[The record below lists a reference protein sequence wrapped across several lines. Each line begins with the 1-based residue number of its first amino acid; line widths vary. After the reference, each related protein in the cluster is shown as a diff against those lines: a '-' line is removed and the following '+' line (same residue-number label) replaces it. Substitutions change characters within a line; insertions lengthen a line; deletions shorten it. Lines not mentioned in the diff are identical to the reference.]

1 MAGGYEDESRITE
14 SSRRTVWPS
23 CGGARRGFA
32 IRRGPEFG
40 RRPARRALIAEQAL
54 SAALAAACPES
65 SGTPHRQAAA
75 SQWPTAHG
83 LPVARLMP
91 ARPADG
97 PPSPAGP
104 APTLA
109 SGQETPVRFRP
120 ARRRSKPSLTK
131 DENFNYKDA
140 GATCPGRRQLGLS
153 RKPGRGPADTLA
165 VSWCRQRRPA

>member
-14 SSRRTVWPS
+14 SPRRTVWPS

-32 IRRGPEFG
+32 IRRDPGFW
-40 RRPARRALIAEQAL
+40 RRPARRPLLQSRPFLRPSQRPVPSRRARRID
-54 SAALAAACPES
+54 
-65 SGTPHRQAAA
+65 RQ
-75 SQWPTAHG
+75 
-83 LPVARLMP
+83 LPLNGRQLMAFRLP

-104 APTLA
+104 APTLT
-109 SGQETPVRFRP
+109 GGREMHVRFRP

-153 RKPGRGPADTLA
+153 RKPGRGPADSLA
-165 VSWCRQRRPA
+165 VGWCRQRRPA